1 MDNARPSAEL
11 IARVN
16 AEHFI
21 KTPLKPAD
29 LLFVFGTRHGVDK
42 CIDLSYELWRTG
54 YCKWLVVSGG
64 IAPGSSLTEC
74 EIIKAGLVSRGVPHQ
89 SILEE
94 HRAMNTGENVIFSLP
109 ILDAAIGLKNIRSV
123 ICLGKVCTSR
133 RYPMTLQRH
142 WPQSTKMLV
151 VYNHY
156 NAPIESWHTDAEMAE
171 RVIREWNK
179 IEPYKE
185 QGFIADWP

>member
-1 MDNARPSAEL
+1 M
-11 IARVN
+11 N

-54 YCKWLVVSGG
+54 YCKWLLVSGG
-64 IAPGSSLTEC
+64 ITPGSSLTEC
-74 EIIKAGLVSRGVPHQ
+74 EIIETGLVSRGVPHE

-109 ILDAAIGLKNIRSV
+109 ILEAAIGLKNIRSV
-123 ICLGKVCTSR
+123 EPILTGRASKDATAIRACGSR
-133 RYPMTLQRH
+133 KMLCPLLYQHRQIFHAFYLQR
-142 WPQSTKMLV
+142 SLLAFV
-151 VYNHY
+151 RY
-156 NAPIESWHTDAEMAE
+156 
-171 RVIREWNK
+171 
-179 IEPYKE
+179 
-185 QGFIADWP
+185 